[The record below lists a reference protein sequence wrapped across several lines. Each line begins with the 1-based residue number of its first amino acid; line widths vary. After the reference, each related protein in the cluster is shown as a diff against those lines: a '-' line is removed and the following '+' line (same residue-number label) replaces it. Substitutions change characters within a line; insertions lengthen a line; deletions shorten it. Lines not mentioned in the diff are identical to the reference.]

1 MKAIILTRLVPV
13 LTAIALMLNSVGA
26 MIGVGVIIPYNPD
39 RVEVAVE
46 GEISTNV
53 DEILGYYNEAVKKT
67 GFVIGRSSYS
77 DFILDFNLGEDP
89 DEYDQIILDTLDT
102 LKEYI
107 TSTETYFFEA
117 PGNGG
122 VLAADVESAKMSVKD
137 GKRTIIL
144 ELVDGEEVA
153 ERLFAWEDVDVL
165 ESFAEMGLNV
175 DDAAISEYYGDI
187 TVSCVI
193 DENGK
198 IIYGDWDYG
207 CEFDVDNVV
216 MKMGDEE
223 NVIDFSMVATIEGD
237 I

>member
-67 GFVIGRSSYS
+67 GFVIG
-77 DFILDFNLGEDP
+77 
-89 DEYDQIILDTLDT
+89 
-102 LKEYI
+102 
-107 TSTETYFFEA
+107 TSTYANLNILYDSPEDADEADQMIYDMIETYSEALTSSPAYIFEV

-122 VLAADVESAKMSVKD
+122 VLASDIESAKMSVKD
-137 GKRTIIL
+137 GKRTVIL
-144 ELVDGEEVA
+144 ELVDGKDA
-153 ERLFAWEDVDVL
+153 ASRLFAWKDVDL
-165 ESFAEMGLNV
+165 L
-175 DDAAISEYYGDI
+175 DAFGEIGFEVKSGKVTENYENI

-198 IIYGDWDYG
+198 IIYGDWDYD
-207 CEFDVDNVV
+207 CDYSLNQVV
-216 MKMGDEE
+216 M
-223 NVIDFSMVATIEGD
+223 NVADMEMVFDFTMDSTIETD

>member
-77 DFILDFNLGEDP
+77 ELNLDFNLGEDP
-89 DEYDQIILDTLDT
+89 NEYDQIILDTMESLEKY
-102 LKEYI
+102 L
-107 TSTETYFFEA
+107 TSSESYFFET

-122 VLAADVESAKMSVKD
+122 VLASDIESAKMSVKD

-144 ELVDGEEVA
+144 DFADGKDVA
-153 ERLFAWEDVDVL
+153 ERLFAWEDVGVL
-165 ESFAEMGLNV
+165 NALNEIGFEV
-175 DDAAISEYYGDI
+175 KSGEVTENYDDI

-198 IIYGDWDYG
+198 IIYGDWDYN
-207 CEFDVDNVV
+207 CDYSFDQVVMNVV
-216 MKMGDEE
+216 DTEM
-223 NVIDFSMVATIEGD
+223 VFDFTMDSTIEND